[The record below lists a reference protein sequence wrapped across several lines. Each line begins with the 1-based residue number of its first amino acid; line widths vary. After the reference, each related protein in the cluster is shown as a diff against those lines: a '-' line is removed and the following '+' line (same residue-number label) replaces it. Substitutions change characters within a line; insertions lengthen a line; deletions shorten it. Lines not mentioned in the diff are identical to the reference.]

1 MDSAG
6 IALGITA
13 LAGIAVILA
22 MVIFAARREQQRND
36 TQIAQVRG
44 AIERVSPID
53 VFANGDQRTPTRRGG
68 ATDEE
73 WGIDSRRSPAEAAT
87 DETTD
92 QSLMRGVAERT
103 AARFEIQ
110 QTHYANAL
118 RQSTT
123 YFYFSLAVGLVGFAL
138 LAVGVGF
145 AMAHLLEVGAV
156 TALGG
161 VLAEAAA
168 ALVFN
173 QANRAKSDAQA
184 NLAAIALAAE
194 RDENN
199 LMAYIYASR
208 IQEVSMRD
216 ATHAALARKMAGSS
230 DDLATPERATVI
242 NN

>member
-1 MDSAG
+1 MIG
-6 IALGITA
+6 
-13 LAGIAVILA
+13 
-22 MVIFAARREQQRND
+22 
-36 TQIAQVRG
+36 
-44 AIERVSPID
+44 RVSPID
-53 VFANGDQRTPTRRGG
+53 MSVNGDQQAPTRRGG
-68 ATDEE
+68 STVEGWATD
-73 WGIDSRRSPAEAAT
+73 DAP
-87 DETTD
+87 D

-123 YFYFSLAVGLVGFAL
+123 YFYFSLGVGLVGFAL
-138 LAVGVGF
+138 LAVGVGI
-145 AMAHLLEVGAV
+145 AMADRLEVGTV
-156 TALGG
+156 TAFGG

-208 IQEVSMRD
+208 IQDLAMRD
-216 ATHAALARKMAGSS
+216 ATHAALAREMAG
-230 DDLATPERATVI
+230 AAEQ
-242 NN
+242 

>member
-1 MDSAG
+1 MESAG
-6 IALGITA
+6 VVLIVTV
-13 LAGIAVILA
+13 LAGIAVILGA
-22 MVIFAARREQQRND
+22 VSLAARGEQRRND
-36 TQIAQVRG
+36 DQIAAVRG
-44 AIERVSPID
+44 VIGRVSPID
-53 VFANGDQRTPTRRGG
+53 MSANPGQQTPTRR
-68 ATDEE
+68 E
-73 WGIDSRRSPAEAAT
+73 WGA
-87 DETTD
+87 DETQD
-92 QSLMRGVAERT
+92 EGLMRGIADRT

-123 YFYFSLAVGLVGFAL
+123 YFYFSVGVGLVGFAL
-138 LAVGVGF
+138 LATGVGI
-145 AMAHLLEVGAV
+145 AISDRLQVGTV

-208 IQEVSMRD
+208 IQDLAMRD
-216 ATHAALARKMAGSS
+216 ATHAALAREMAG
-230 DDLATPERATVI
+230 AAEH
-242 NN
+242 

>member
-1 MDSAG
+1 MTG
-6 IALGITA
+6 CG
-13 LAGIAVILA
+13 LAPK
-22 MVIFAARREQQRND
+22 
-36 TQIAQVRG
+36 
-44 AIERVSPID
+44 VSGWD
-53 VFANGDQRTPTRRGG
+53 LWVDGWT
-68 ATDEE
+68 TD
-73 WGIDSRRSPAEAAT
+73 DAP
-87 DETTD
+87 D

-123 YFYFSLAVGLVGFAL
+123 YFYFSLGVGLVGFAL
-138 LAVGVGF
+138 LAVGVGI
-145 AMAHLLEVGAV
+145 AMADRLEVGTV
-156 TALGG
+156 TAIGG

-184 NLAAIALAAE
+184 NLAAIARAAE

-208 IQEVSMRD
+208 IQDLAMRD
-216 ATHAALARKMAGSS
+216 ATHAALAREMAG
-230 DDLATPERATVI
+230 AAEQ
-242 NN
+242 

>member
-6 IALGITA
+6 AAVIITVI
-13 LAGIAVILA
+13 AGIAVILGA
-22 MVIFAARREQQRND
+22 VFLAAQREQRRNED
-36 TQIAQVRG
+36 QIAAVRG
-44 AIERVSPID
+44 VIGRVLPVDMS
-53 VFANGDQRTPTRRGG
+53 VNGDQATPTRRGG
-68 ATDEE
+68 PTDKE
-73 WGIDSRRSPAEAAT
+73 WGADDTP
-87 DETTD
+87 D
-92 QSLMRGVAERT
+92 QRLMQGVADRT

-123 YFYFSLAVGLVGFAL
+123 YFYFSLGVGLVGFAL
-138 LAVGVGF
+138 LATGVGI
-145 AMAHLLEVGAV
+145 AMADRLEVGTV

-208 IQEVSMRD
+208 IQDAATRD
-216 ATHAALARKMAGSS
+216 ATHAALAREMAG
-230 DDLATPERATVI
+230 AAEP
-242 NN
+242 

>member
-1 MDSAG
+1 MRMESAG
-6 IALGITA
+6 VVLIVTV
-13 LAGIAVILA
+13 LAGIAVILGA
-22 MVIFAARREQQRND
+22 VSLAARREQRRND
-36 TQIAQVRG
+36 DQIAAVRG
-44 AIERVSPID
+44 VIGRVSPID
-53 VFANGDQRTPTRRGG
+53 MSANAGQQTPTRR
-68 ATDEE
+68 E
-73 WGIDSRRSPAEAAT
+73 WGT
-87 DETTD
+87 DVTQDE
-92 QSLMRGVAERT
+92 SLLRGIADRT

-123 YFYFSLAVGLVGFAL
+123 YFYFSLGVGLVGFAL
-138 LAVGVGF
+138 LATGVGI
-145 AMAHLLEVGAV
+145 AMADRLEVGTV

-208 IQEVSMRD
+208 IQDLAMRD
-216 ATHAALARKMAGSS
+216 ATHAALAREMAG
-230 DDLATPERATVI
+230 AAEH
-242 NN
+242 

>member
-6 IALGITA
+6 AAVIITVT
-13 LAGIAVILA
+13 AGIAVILGA
-22 MVIFAARREQQRND
+22 VFLAARREQRRND
-36 TQIAQVRG
+36 DQIAAVRG
-44 AIERVSPID
+44 VIGRVSP
-53 VFANGDQRTPTRRGG
+53 VNMSGNGDQPTPTRRGG
-68 ATDEE
+68 PTDKG
-73 WGIDSRRSPAEAAT
+73 WGA
-87 DETTD
+87 DETPD
-92 QSLMRGVAERT
+92 QGLMQGVAERT

-123 YFYFSLAVGLVGFAL
+123 YFYFSLGVGLVGFAL
-138 LAVGVGF
+138 LATGVAI
-145 AMAHLLEVGAV
+145 AMADRLEVGTV

-208 IQEVSMRD
+208 IQDAATRD
-216 ATHAALARKMAGSS
+216 ATHAALAREMAG
-230 DDLATPERATVI
+230 AAEP
-242 NN
+242 

>member
-1 MDSAG
+1 MESAG
-6 IALGITA
+6 AVLIITVI
-13 LAGIAVILA
+13 AGIVVMLG
-22 MVIFAARREQQRND
+22 VVSFAARREQRRND
-36 TQIAQVRG
+36 DQIAAVRG
-44 AIERVSPID
+44 VIGRVSPID
-53 VFANGDQRTPTRRGG
+53 LSANGNQVTPTRRGG
-68 ATDEE
+68 PTDTE
-73 WGIDSRRSPAEAAT
+73 WGT
-87 DETTD
+87 DETPD
-92 QSLMRGVAERT
+92 QGLMQGIAERT

-123 YFYFSLAVGLVGFAL
+123 YFYFSLGVGLVGFAL
-138 LAVGVGF
+138 LATGVGI
-145 AMAHLLEVGAV
+145 AMADRLEVGTV

-208 IQEVSMRD
+208 IQDVATRD
-216 ATHAALARKMAGSS
+216 ATHAALAREMAGAAES
-230 DDLATPERATVI
+230 
-242 NN
+242 

>member
-6 IALGITA
+6 AAVIITVI
-13 LAGIAVILA
+13 AGIAVILA
-22 MVIFAARREQQRND
+22 VVFLAARREQRRND
-36 TQIAQVRG
+36 DQIAAVRG
-44 AIERVSPID
+44 VIGRVLPVDRS
-53 VFANGDQRTPTRRGG
+53 VNGDQATPTRRGG
-68 ATDEE
+68 PTDGE
-73 WGIDSRRSPAEAAT
+73 WGA
-87 DETTD
+87 DETPD
-92 QSLMRGVAERT
+92 QRLMHGVADRT

-123 YFYFSLAVGLVGFAL
+123 YFYFSLGVGVVGFAL
-138 LAVGVGF
+138 LATGVGI
-145 AMAHLLEVGAV
+145 AMADRLEVGTV

-168 ALVFN
+168 ALVFS

-208 IQEVSMRD
+208 IQDVATRD
-216 ATHAALARKMAGSS
+216 ATHAALAREMAG
-230 DDLATPERATVI
+230 AAEP
-242 NN
+242 

>member
-1 MDSAG
+1 MRMDSAG
-6 IALGITA
+6 AALIITV

-22 MVIFAARREQQRND
+22 AVIIAARREQRRNED
-36 TQIAQVRG
+36 QIA
-44 AIERVSPID
+44 RVSPID
-53 VFANGDQRTPTRRGG
+53 MSVNGDQQVPARRGG
-68 ATDEE
+68 STVDGWTTD
-73 WGIDSRRSPAEAAT
+73 DAP
-87 DETTD
+87 D

-123 YFYFSLAVGLVGFAL
+123 YFYFSLGVGLVGFAL
-138 LAVGVGF
+138 LAVGVGI
-145 AMAHLLEVGAV
+145 AMADRLEVGTV
-156 TALGG
+156 TAIGG

-184 NLAAIALAAE
+184 NLAAIARAAE

-208 IQEVSMRD
+208 IQDLAMRD
-216 ATHAALARKMAGSS
+216 ATHAALAREMAG
-230 DDLATPERATVI
+230 AAEQ
-242 NN
+242 

>member
-1 MDSAG
+1 MRMDSAG
-6 IALGITA
+6 AAVIITVI
-13 LAGIAVILA
+13 AGIAVILA
-22 MVIFAARREQQRND
+22 VVFLAARREQRRND
-36 TQIAQVRG
+36 DQIAAVRG
-44 AIERVSPID
+44 VIGRVLPVDRS
-53 VFANGDQRTPTRRGG
+53 VNGDQATPTRRGG
-68 ATDEE
+68 PTDTG
-73 WGIDSRRSPAEAAT
+73 WGA
-87 DETTD
+87 DEPPD
-92 QSLMRGVAERT
+92 QRLMQGVAERT

-123 YFYFSLAVGLVGFAL
+123 YFYFSLGVGVVGFAL
-138 LAVGVGF
+138 LATGVGI
-145 AMAHLLEVGAV
+145 AMADRLEVGTV

-208 IQEVSMRD
+208 IQDVTTRD
-216 ATHAALARKMAGSS
+216 ATHAALAREMAGAAES
-230 DDLATPERATVI
+230 
-242 NN
+242 

>member
-1 MDSAG
+1 MDSAAAVLVIG
-6 IALGITA
+6 V

-22 MVIFAARREQQRND
+22 AVTVAARREQRRNED
-36 TQIAQVRG
+36 QIAEVRG
-44 AIERVSPID
+44 VIGRVSPVD
-53 VFANGDQRTPTRRGG
+53 MSVKQQTPTRRGG
-68 ATDEE
+68 SRDDSWGADE
-73 WGIDSRRSPAEAAT
+73 SPE
-87 DETTD
+87 

-123 YFYFSLAVGLVGFAL
+123 YFYFSVAVGIVGFAL
-138 LAVGVGF
+138 LAVGVGL
-145 AMAHLLEVGAV
+145 AIADRLEVGTV
-156 TALGG
+156 TAIGG

-184 NLAAIALAAE
+184 NLAAIAVAAE

-199 LMAYIYASR
+199 LMAYIYASQ
-208 IQEVSMRD
+208 IQDLAIRD
-216 ATHAALARKMAGSS
+216 ATHAALAREMAGT
-230 DDLATPERATVI
+230 AEH
-242 NN
+242 

>member
-1 MDSAG
+1 MRMDSAAAVLVIG
-6 IALGITA
+6 V

-22 MVIFAARREQQRND
+22 AVTVAARREQRRNED
-36 TQIAQVRG
+36 QIAEVRG
-44 AIERVSPID
+44 VIGRVSPVD
-53 VFANGDQRTPTRRGG
+53 MSVKQQTPTRRGG
-68 ATDEE
+68 LRDDSWGADE
-73 WGIDSRRSPAEAAT
+73 SPE
-87 DETTD
+87 

-123 YFYFSLAVGLVGFAL
+123 YFYFSVGVGIVGFAL
-138 LAVGVGF
+138 LAVGVGL
-145 AMAHLLEVGAV
+145 AIADRLEVGTV
-156 TALGG
+156 TAIGG

-184 NLAAIALAAE
+184 NLAAIAAAAE

-199 LMAYIYASR
+199 LMAYIYASQ
-208 IQEVSMRD
+208 IQDLAIRD
-216 ATHAALARKMAGSS
+216 ATHAALAREMAGT
-230 DDLATPERATVI
+230 AEH
-242 NN
+242 

>member
-1 MDSAG
+1 MRMESAG
-6 IALGITA
+6 VVLIVTV
-13 LAGIAVILA
+13 LAGIAVILGA
-22 MVIFAARREQQRND
+22 VSLAARREQRRND
-36 TQIAQVRG
+36 DQIAAVRG
-44 AIERVSPID
+44 VIGRVSPID
-53 VFANGDQRTPTRRGG
+53 MSANAGQQIPTRR
-68 ATDEE
+68 E
-73 WGIDSRRSPAEAAT
+73 WGT
-87 DETTD
+87 DVTQDE
-92 QSLMRGVAERT
+92 SLLRGIADRT

-123 YFYFSLAVGLVGFAL
+123 YFYFSLGVGLVGFAL
-138 LAVGVGF
+138 LATGVGI
-145 AMAHLLEVGAV
+145 AMADRLDVGTV

-208 IQEVSMRD
+208 IQDLAMRD
-216 ATHAALARKMAGSS
+216 ATHAALAREMAG
-230 DDLATPERATVI
+230 AAEQ
-242 NN
+242 

>member
-1 MDSAG
+1 MRMDSAG
-6 IALGITA
+6 AALIITV
-13 LAGIAVILA
+13 LAGIAVISA
-22 MVIFAARREQQRND
+22 AVIVAARREQRRNED
-36 TQIAQVRG
+36 QIAQVRG
-44 AIERVSPID
+44 VIGRVSPID
-53 VFANGDQRTPTRRGG
+53 MSVNGDQQAPTRRGG
-68 ATDEE
+68 STVDGWTTD
-73 WGIDSRRSPAEAAT
+73 DAP
-87 DETTD
+87 D

-123 YFYFSLAVGLVGFAL
+123 YFYFSLGVGLVGFA
-138 LAVGVGF
+138 
-145 AMAHLLEVGAV
+145 MADRLEVGTV
-156 TALGG
+156 TAIGG

-184 NLAAIALAAE
+184 NLAAIARAAE

-208 IQEVSMRD
+208 IQDLAMRD
-216 ATHAALARKMAGSS
+216 A
-230 DDLATPERATVI
+230 
-242 NN
+242 

>member
-1 MDSAG
+1 MDATG
-6 IALGITA
+6 AALMITV
-13 LAGIAVILA
+13 LAGIAVVLA
-22 MVIFAARREQQRND
+22 AVIVAARREQRRND
-36 TQIAQVRG
+36 DQIAQVRG
-44 AIERVSPID
+44 VIGRVSPID
-53 VFANGDQRTPTRRGG
+53 ISVNADQQIPTRRGG
-68 ATDEE
+68 PTGEE
-73 WGIDSRRSPAEAAT
+73 WAADESP
-87 DETTD
+87 D
-92 QSLMRGVAERT
+92 QRLMRGIAERT

-123 YFYFSLAVGLVGFAL
+123 YFYFSLGVGLVGFTL
-138 LAVGVGF
+138 LTVGVGI
-145 AMAHLLEVGAV
+145 AMADRLEVGTV

-208 IQEVSMRD
+208 IQDLAMRD
-216 ATHAALARKMAGSS
+216 ATHAALAREMAG
-230 DDLATPERATVI
+230 AAEH
-242 NN
+242 

>member
-1 MDSAG
+1 MRMDSAG
-6 IALGITA
+6 AALIITV
-13 LAGIAVILA
+13 LAGTAVILA
-22 MVIFAARREQQRND
+22 AVIIAARREQRRNED
-36 TQIAQVRG
+36 QIAQVRG
-44 AIERVSPID
+44 VIGRVSPID
-53 VFANGDQRTPTRRGG
+53 MSVNGDQHVPTRRGG
-68 ATDEE
+68 STVDGWTTD
-73 WGIDSRRSPAEAAT
+73 DAP
-87 DETTD
+87 D

-123 YFYFSLAVGLVGFAL
+123 YFYFSLGVGLVGFAL
-138 LAVGVGF
+138 LAVGVGI
-145 AMAHLLEVGAV
+145 AMADRLEVGTV
-156 TALGG
+156 TAIGG

-184 NLAAIALAAE
+184 NLAAIARAAE

-208 IQEVSMRD
+208 IQDLAMRD
-216 ATHAALARKMAGSS
+216 ATHAALAREMAG
-230 DDLATPERATVI
+230 AAEQ
-242 NN
+242 

>member
-1 MDSAG
+1 MRMDSAG
-6 IALGITA
+6 AAVIITIT
-13 LAGIAVILA
+13 AGIAVILGA
-22 MVIFAARREQQRND
+22 VFLAARREQRRND
-36 TQIAQVRG
+36 DQIAAVRG
-44 AIERVSPID
+44 VIGRVLPVDIS
-53 VFANGDQRTPTRRGG
+53 VNGDQATSTRRGG
-68 ATDEE
+68 PTDKE
-73 WGIDSRRSPAEAAT
+73 WGT
-87 DETTD
+87 DETPD
-92 QSLMRGVAERT
+92 QRLMQGVADRT

-123 YFYFSLAVGLVGFAL
+123 YFYFSLGVGLVGFAL
-138 LAVGVGF
+138 LATGVGI
-145 AMAHLLEVGAV
+145 AMADRIEVGTV

-208 IQEVSMRD
+208 IQDAATRD
-216 ATHAALARKMAGSS
+216 ATHAALAREMAG
-230 DDLATPERATVI
+230 AAER
-242 NN
+242 